1 MIDDTEKPALA
12 ILQPDWD
19 DICPDNV
26 DTLMTLRAG
35 GVSSGP
41 YGDVNGI
48 GGFNVGAYVS
58 DVDFCVKMNRT
69 LAAQLVPSDP
79 KWLKQVH
86 GTRVVDAEGA
96 QPEEEADASVS
107 ITPGVVCVVQVADC
121 LPVLIAEKKGRA
133 VAAVHCGWRSLAD
146 GILPATIKRMRERL
160 GDDAAEFIAWL
171 GPRIGDESFETGE
184 DVIVAMQKTIP
195 NAREAFKE
203 KGDGKFLCSLT
214 QLATMA
220 LKDEG
225 VKDIVTARHDT
236 YANPELFYSFRR
248 DTTCGRHAVMI
259 WIQEG

>member
-19 DICPDNV
+19 DICPYNV
-26 DTLMTLRAG
+26 DALMTLRAG

-86 GTRVVDAEGA
+86 GTRVIDAEAA

-107 ITPGVVCVVQVADC
+107 TSPGVVCVVQVADC
-121 LPVLIAEKKGRA
+121 LPVLIAEKKGRV

-146 GILPATIKRMRERL
+146 GILPATLKRMRERI
-160 GDDAAEFIAWL
+160 GDDRAQFIAWL
-171 GPRIGDESFETGE
+171 GPRIGEESFETGQE
-184 DVIVAMQKTIP
+184 VLQAMQKTIP
-195 NAREAFKE
+195 DAQLAFKA
-203 KGDGKFLCSLT
+203 KGDDKFLCSLT

-220 LKDEG
+220 LNAQG
-225 VKDIVTARHDT
+225 VTDIVTARHDT
-236 YANPELFYSFRR
+236 YANPELFYSYRR